1 MNNAQTQHIRQPR
14 LSDYDPNIHPNSME
28 AWEKIRD
35 SLPPRQQLV
44 FNTIMQSKTA
54 LTDKEIARLA
64 HLPIES
70 VTGRRGELEKK
81 GVIECAGNTINERGN
96 KASLWRVARARFV
109 RADSIES

>member
-1 MNNAQTQHIRQPR
+1 MNEAQDTRQPR
-14 LSDYDPNIHPNSME
+14 LTDYDPNIHPNSME

-35 SLPPRQQLV
+35 SLPPRQQLI

-109 RADSIES
+109 RASENFYE

>member
-1 MNNAQTQHIRQPR
+1 MNESQNQNIRQPS
-14 LSDYDPNIHPNSME
+14 LSDYDPNIHPNSIE

-35 SLPPRQQLV
+35 SLPPRQQLI

-81 GVIECAGNTINERGN
+81 GVIECAGNTLNERGN

-109 RADSIES
+109 PANLCE